1 MPHIAISMYPGRDQE
16 VKKKLALSVQEF
28 VSKEL
33 NLDKSVVSVSV
44 EDVPKEQW
52 ADHMKEIPEETIFT
66 DYMSADG
73 RNTWAST

>member
-52 ADHMKEIPEETIFT
+52 ADHMKEIPEETMFT
-66 DYMSADG
+66 D
-73 RNTWAST
+73 

>member
-52 ADHMKEIPEETIFT
+52 VDHMKGIPEETIFT
-66 DYMSADG
+66 D
-73 RNTWAST
+73 